1 MTSPS
6 RFPRNDL
13 QVKVFKCR
21 SVSDSIVYMY
31 VVEEDLTE
39 CSAAEEVK
47 VPLLVKII
55 YARLVVSFF
64 CCSLRSSLTCL
75 YAGIHSH

>member
-1 MTSPS
+1 
-6 RFPRNDL
+6 
-13 QVKVFKCR
+13 
-21 SVSDSIVYMY
+21 MY

-55 YARLVVSFF
+55 YARLVVSFV
-64 CCSLRSSLTCL
+64 CCSLRSSLTCRHPL
-75 YAGIHSH
+75 PLNIADRIISTKLNSNVLKGKE